1 MWVLTA
7 HLNDTHNVTKWLTQE
22 GAMANRE
29 RLLEPRRLR
38 VSNHPPTFKVEW
50 PEGWTAITRESSH
63 RREA

>member
-22 GAMANRE
+22 GAIANRE
-29 RLLEPRRLR
+29 RLLKVRREKDKE
-38 VSNHPPTFKVEW
+38 SPTGFRTIW
-50 PEGWTAITRESSH
+50 PDGWTAINRESSH